1 MIQSNQKTSLF
12 IPSQLP
18 EYLLDTSV
26 YGNNFVSFLQAYYE
40 WMELANTTNSQITIA
55 DTSGTQGA
63 LYASKS
69 LWDYTDI
76 DNTIEGFQNYFIND
90 FLQYFPAESLISPVT
105 AVKTA
110 RQLYQSKGTPAS
122 YQFLFRVL
130 FNSDFDYF
138 YTKDAVLSASSGT
151 WYIPKSIKL
160 ASTDLNFLLCTNLRV
175 FGLTSK
181 SFATIENVIV
191 AQNKIE
197 IFISDIERLF
207 QSGEQVTILD
217 SYNQP
222 VYFLNGNIVSANTVG
237 AETLVATIVGQISSV
252 NIDPNNRGLG
262 YNVAD
267 PVIVYGGLNS
277 NIAHP
282 IGAVAEVA
290 EVTTGSIQGIT
301 VVSGGYGY
309 TISPIPAVTQL
320 YPGNGFSSIYISG
333 QETSLA
339 NATIFSV
346 TSNNTVTI
354 KLPIDS
360 IAKANGYQIGQTYSF
375 LSANTSANANASL
388 ANSLTFTTFD
398 TNPIGS
404 ILLNNG
410 GGGMSSPPSV
420 TALSSYVS
428 NDTTNNIIG
437 SVTALGILAP
447 IQIANTGT
455 GYRSN
460 DTIAFSGGYGYG
472 ANARLTVDGNGNVT
486 NVMYYATEGLPQ
498 GGLGYV
504 GGILPKITINT
515 STGHGANLYTPSILG
530 SGASFSLSLNRIGSI
545 TTINLID
552 GGEDYIS
559 SPGVSLKVQDIVV
572 SNVGATQPPTLGQVI
587 YQGANINVATYM
599 ATVNSISLLQQN
611 YDPTQSLYNLRVFN
625 YSSQPNPAKPLL
637 IANSGGVSITM
648 ANVAYTTSTY
658 IPSPYNQ
665 YGVRNYGDG
674 NADATAKYL
683 NGLVIGQGQYLD
695 SSGQLSSY
703 DVLQSSDY
711 NNFTYQITVE
721 KAISDYRNTLL
732 NLLHPSGIKLIG
744 RFALKSNST
753 ALFTLANELNSQKYL
768 SDIIGTNNPT
778 GTINVSDNKYVVSAN
793 MYYSGASYNIGDVL
807 TVVGGTSV
815 YPAQIIVTGNTGID
829 SSISSYAISNVGNY
843 STFPTNPVSFTGG
856 HGEFAE
862 LWLWPAYVQ
871 NSSNT
876 ITFTNLPAGNT
887 LTEYLSNANTFSM
900 TTSNNLTITSTI
912 ASINNSSNTITFT
925 DSAWS
930 RFPNIAFA
938 SGNSSSNVIN
948 IASIYTSVYN
958 VYNNGNYTNNQYPI
972 IDVIQ
977 TGDSLSQF
985 AYHIG
990 VVDWV
995 DYANS
1000 LVYLK
1005 ANSNY
1010 TFSSNVAVKKA
1021 PLANANQILVSGVVG
1036 QDFEPYI
1043 STEDGNSQI
1052 ITEDGQYILLG

>member
-1 MIQSNQKTSLF
+1 
-12 IPSQLP
+12 
-18 EYLLDTSV
+18 
-26 YGNNFVSFLQAYYE
+26 
-40 WMELANTTNSQITIA
+40 
-55 DTSGTQGA
+55 
-63 LYASKS
+63 
-69 LWDYTDI
+69 
-76 DNTIEGFQNYFIND
+76 
-90 FLQYFPAESLISPVT
+90 
-105 AVKTA
+105 
-110 RQLYQSKGTPAS
+110 
-122 YQFLFRVL
+122 
-130 FNSDFDYF
+130 
-138 YTKDAVLSASSGT
+138 
-151 WYIPKSIKL
+151 
-160 ASTDLNFLLCTNLRV
+160 
-175 FGLTSK
+175 
-181 SFATIENVIV
+181 
-191 AQNKIE
+191 
-197 IFISDIERLF
+197 
-207 QSGEQVTILD
+207 
-217 SYNQP
+217 
-222 VYFLNGNIVSANTVG
+222 
-237 AETLVATIVGQISSV
+237 
-252 NIDPNNRGLG
+252 
-262 YNVAD
+262 
-267 PVIVYGGLNS
+267 
-277 NIAHP
+277 
-282 IGAVAEVA
+282 
-290 EVTTGSIQGIT
+290 
-301 VVSGGYGY
+301 
-309 TISPIPAVTQL
+309 
-320 YPGNGFSSIYISG
+320 
-333 QETSLA
+333 
-339 NATIFSV
+339 
-346 TSNNTVTI
+346 
-354 KLPIDS
+354 
-360 IAKANGYQIGQTYSF
+360 
-375 LSANTSANANASL
+375 
-388 ANSLTFTTFD
+388 
-398 TNPIGS
+398 
-404 ILLNNG
+404 
-410 GGGMSSPPSV
+410 
-420 TALSSYVS
+420 
-428 NDTTNNIIG
+428 
-437 SVTALGILAP
+437 
-447 IQIANTGT
+447 
-455 GYRSN
+455 
-460 DTIAFSGGYGYG
+460 
-472 ANARLTVDGNGNVT
+472 
-486 NVMYYATEGLPQ
+486 
-498 GGLGYV
+498 
-504 GGILPKITINT
+504 
-515 STGHGANLYTPSILG
+515 
-530 SGASFSLSLNRIGSI
+530 
-545 TTINLID
+545 
-552 GGEDYIS
+552 
-559 SPGVSLKVQDIVV
+559 
-572 SNVGATQPPTLGQVI
+572 
-587 YQGANINVATYM
+587 
-599 ATVNSISLLQQN
+599 
-611 YDPTQSLYNLRVFN
+611 LYNLRVFN

-768 SDIIGTNNPT
+768 SNIIGTNNPK

-887 LTEYLSNANTFSM
+887 LTDYLSNANTFSM

-925 DSAWS
+925 DSVWS

-1000 LVYLK
+1000 LVYLR